1 MGALDTYS
9 QSMRSNLL
17 ERSVSD
23 VLSAALDAA
32 SSELLVVDPG
42 PETIEAL
49 VESLDDDSTV
59 RLLCD
64 MQVLKDVL
72 GDFIVA
78 SRAADHV
85 EDGRLEIY
93 TTEGSSNTV
102 FLTEDAVVA
111 VVRGDD
117 CVAGLTTKDE
127 EFVESVH
134 IRLERKLEYTDS
146 FTLRTPSRERVL
158 KTLESTLGSEAA
170 SDFEAVLS
178 SLDSARGGD
187 ELDEVT
193 ISLLVAARNEALLYD
208 VSKWGEDVRI
218 ASKATFSRT
227 KTQLEEAGIIDTE
240 KVPIDVGRPRLRLK
254 LPANSTLRDADP
266 VDLAAVAESKLE
278 S

>member
-9 QSMRSNLL
+9 HPMRSNLL

-23 VLSAALDAA
+23 ILVAALDAT
-32 SSELLVVDPG
+32 SSELLVVGPG
-42 PETIEAL
+42 TEMIEAVVDCL
-49 VESLDDDSTV
+49 EDDAAV

-64 MQVLKDVL
+64 VRVLKDVL
-72 GDFIVA
+72 DDFIVA

-85 EDGRLEIY
+85 ENGRLEIY
-93 TTEGSSNTV
+93 ASNDDSNTV
-102 FLTEDAVVA
+102 FLTDEAVVA
-111 VVRGDD
+111 VVRGED
-117 CVAGLTTKDE
+117 CVAGLTTTDE
-127 EFVESVH
+127 TFVESSH
-134 IRLERKLEYTDS
+134 ARMERILEYTDS
-146 FTLRTPSRERVL
+146 FTLRTPSRARVL
-158 KTLESTLGSEAA
+158 TTLESALGAAAA

-178 SLDSARGGD
+178 EVDSVRGGD

-193 ISLLVAARNEALLYD
+193 ISLLVAARNDALLYD

-227 KTQLEEAGIIDTE
+227 KTQLEEAGLIETE

-254 LPANSTLRDADP
+254 LPQERGLRDADP
-266 VDLAAVAESKLE
+266 GKLVDVASSTLE